1 MVTIRALLLLLC
13 LVGGCAGVFVGIS
26 RRETITALTGLIV
39 VALATY
45 GLF

>member
-1 MVTIRALLLLLC
+1 MVTIRTLLLLIC
-13 LVGGCAGVFVGIS
+13 LIGGCAGVIVGIS
-26 RRETITALTGLIV
+26 RRETVTALTGLIV